1 MTQSYRP
8 VVLVID
14 PDALTLMGL
23 SATLHHENMEVHGAR
38 TPIAAL
44 KAAENLP
51 IDIIVCDNWVTNDGG
66 RELIKKIRQYD
77 HLNDVPV
84 LFLDDPG
91 TAGSDRSSELRDG
104 IQVLYKPID
113 LGGFVENVKKSL
125 WMPHLVQSQM
135 TLRPHSFDKNRSGR
149 VNLGR

>member
-1 MTQSYRP
+1 MTLSYRP

-51 IDIIVCDNWVTNDGG
+51 LDIIVCDNWVTNDGG
-66 RELIKKIRQYD
+66 RELIDKIRQIE
-77 HLNDVPV
+77 HLTDVPV
-84 LFLDDPG
+84 IFLDDSPV
-91 TAGSDRSSELRDG
+91 GSGFNSSKSGDAD
-104 IQVLYKPID
+104 QVISKPID
-113 LGGFVENVKKSL
+113 LPSFIENVKKSL

-149 VNLGR
+149 VNSGR